1 MEDHKLGKVA
11 MKKAVALRFPPG
23 NSSEP
28 WSHLRGRASELGQ
41 FVSGTIPLKP

>member
-28 WSHLRGRASELGQ
+28 WSHLRGRDICVEIRR
-41 FVSGTIPLKP
+41 VKRR